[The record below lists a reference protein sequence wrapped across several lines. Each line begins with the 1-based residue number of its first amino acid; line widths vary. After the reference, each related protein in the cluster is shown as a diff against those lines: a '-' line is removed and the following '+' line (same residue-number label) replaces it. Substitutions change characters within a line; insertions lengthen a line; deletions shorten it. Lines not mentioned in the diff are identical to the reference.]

1 MRAFAAL
8 AVVVVPFLAAAEPES
23 TGVVP
28 VADPPGPGVELVDL
42 TRGLRATL
50 AEQTRGVVSPEDLR
64 LRMAG
69 SPSTATLTELDRAY
83 SGAVA
88 ASQSGD
94 YEGSA
99 RTLRAVIEDLERLP
113 ATPEAFAQWS
123 RAMLRLAR
131 TEGSLG
137 HKGESRELLERLVRA
152 DPGLKV
158 DPEQYPPSFAKQ
170 VDDVRAGLKA
180 GPQRKLTV
188 TSSRSAKIF
197 VEGREV
203 GATPLTLSLPAGSY
217 RISAVASGARLPP
230 VAIDLSA
237 GDSSLALDFGVAD
250 MYRPDAGPGL
260 ALSPA
265 QRANGIITAGAS
277 LKLDRV
283 LATSVSSDGDVR
295 YLVGS
300 LYDVRKGSLL
310 REGRLR
316 LAGWRPPEGGFRDI
330 TRFLLTGESSGAV
343 ITEAVVADGG
353 KGKPADLNVK
363 PASAFKQP
371 PPKVVT
377 PGRGHAPGYA
387 KKWTAVGAGAAALAL
402 GGIALYESSAANR
415 SFSKAEA
422 MLGENDELKPDEDP
436 REYDRLRSDGNRQ
449 RTMATV
455 TGVGAGLALVT
466 SAVFGYL
473 GYRDSG
479 TFGRIEF

>member
-1 MRAFAAL
+1 MRAFAAI

-42 TRGLRATL
+42 SRALRATL
-50 AEQTRGVVSPEDLR
+50 AEQTRGVISPEDLR

-99 RTLRAVIEDLERLP
+99 RTLRAVIDDLERLP
-113 ATPEAFAQWS
+113 ATPEAFSQWS
-123 RAMLRLAR
+123 RAVLRLAR

-170 VDDVRAGLKA
+170 VEDVRTALKA

-188 TSSRSAKIF
+188 TSSRAAKIF

-203 GATPLTLSLPAGSY
+203 GATPLSISLPSGSY
-217 RISAVASGARLPP
+217 RISAVANGARLPP
-230 VAIDLSA
+230 VAIDLSG
-237 GDSSLALDFGVAD
+237 GDSTLALDFGVAD
-250 MYRPDAGPGL
+250 MYRPEAGPGL
-260 ALSPA
+260 ALVPA

-316 LAGWRPPEGGFRDI
+316 LAGWRPPEGGFRDMA
-330 TRFLLTGESSGAV
+330 RFLLTGESSGSV
-343 ITEAVVADGG
+343 ITEGVVAEGP
-353 KGKPADLNVK
+353 KAKPDLNVK
-363 PASAFKQP
+363 PAAAFKQP

-377 PGRGHAPGYA
+377 PGTKHGPGYK
-387 KKWTAVGAGAAALAL
+387 KKWTAVGTGVAALAL
-402 GGIALYESSAANR
+402 GGFALYENSAANEN
-415 SFSKAEA
+415 FSKARA
-422 MLGENDELKPDEDP
+422 MLDEDGFLKPGED
-436 REYDRLRSDGNRQ
+436 RAVYNKYRSDGNQQ
-449 RTMATV
+449 RSMATV
-455 TGVGAGLALVT
+455 SGIGAGVALAT

-473 GYRDSG
+473 GYRESG

>member
-1 MRAFAAL
+1 M
-8 AVVVVPFLAAAEPES
+8 PFLAVAEPES
-23 TGVVP
+23 TGVLP

-50 AEQTRGVVSPEDLR
+50 AEQTRGVAAPEDLR

-94 YEGSA
+94 YDGSA

-113 ATPEAFAQWS
+113 ATPEAFSQWS

-170 VDDVRAGLKA
+170 VEDVRAALKA

-188 TSSRSAKIF
+188 TSSRSARIF

-203 GATPLTLSLPAGSY
+203 GATPLSLSLPAGSY
-217 RISAVASGARLPP
+217 RISAVANGARLPP
-230 VAIDLSA
+230 VAIDLSG
-237 GDSSLALDFGVAD
+237 GDSTLALDFGVAD

-260 ALSPA
+260 ALVPA
-265 QRANGIITAGAS
+265 QRAHGIITAGAS

-316 LAGWRPPEGGFRDI
+316 LAGWRAPEGGFRDMA
-330 TRFLLTGESSGAV
+330 RFLLTGESSGAV
-343 ITEAVVADGG
+343 ITEAVVAEAP
-353 KGKPADLNVK
+353 KAKPAPDLDVK
-363 PASAFKQP
+363 AASAFKQP

-377 PGRGHAPGYA
+377 PGPKHRPGYG
-387 KKWTAVGAGAAALAL
+387 KKWTAVGTGAAALAL
-402 GGIALYESSAANR
+402 GGFALYENSAANR
-415 SFSKAEA
+415 NFSKAKA
-422 MLGENDELKPDEDP
+422 MLDPQTGELRPGEDP
-436 REYDRLRSDGNRQ
+436 DVYDKYRSDGNRQ
-449 RTMATV
+449 RSMATAS
-455 TGVGAGLALVT
+455 GIGAGVALVT
-466 SAVFGYL
+466 SAVFGVW
-473 GYRDSG
+473 GFVESG
-479 TFGRIEF
+479 QFGRIEF